1 MAVSRVSRTSPPA
14 RRPPK
19 ISTEAATD
27 RPEPAAPVS
36 TTDLLHRVAI
46 LEEEARG
53 LRLQNEAL
61 RTDLSQANDELE
73 WRRALA
79 DDGGAT
85 YEQETEVFEAERERA
100 EAEAVAEEAE
110 EELRAVRAR
119 GLQLGGDLLKRTEE
133 LADLRAAKSRL
144 EEELRKADVR
154 YKVLE
159 ARAFDTEALLAAAKE
174 RAAEWELRG
183 KKWRAE
189 RAQLQRDLT
198 EATRN
203 VGKRRDELY
212 FTRVQLMKEQ
222 LRLRSELEHS
232 VPALHPTPAPSPPQ
246 AARHEASPR
255 RSRREN
261 RTLAEMSPRRSR
273 AAKRPASASPQARPS
288 GAIPPATFVH
298 ELAPRS
304 PRSTDPPLAFANEL
318 LVEWR
323 VATGQEAGL

>member
-14 RRPPK
+14 RRPPRV
-19 ISTEAATD
+19 STD
-27 RPEPAAPVS
+27 RPEPAAPES
-36 TTDLLHRVAI
+36 ASELAHRVAI

-85 YEQETEVFEAERERA
+85 YSYEQETEVFEAERERD
-100 EAEAVAEEAE
+100 EAEAVAEVAE

-174 RAAEWELRG
+174 RAAEWEAKG

>member
-1 MAVSRVSRTSPPA
+1 M
-14 RRPPK
+14 
-19 ISTEAATD
+19 
-27 RPEPAAPVS
+27 
-36 TTDLLHRVAI
+36 
-46 LEEEARG
+46 
-53 LRLQNEAL
+53 
-61 RTDLSQANDELE
+61 
-73 WRRALA
+73 
-79 DDGGAT
+79 GG
-85 YEQETEVFEAERERA
+85 E
-100 EAEAVAEEAE
+100 
-110 EELRAVRAR
+110 
-119 GLQLGGDLLKRTEE
+119 
-133 LADLRAAKSRL
+133 
-144 EEELRKADVR
+144 
-154 YKVLE
+154 
-159 ARAFDTEALLAAAKE
+159 
-174 RAAEWELRG
+174 G

-232 VPALHPTPAPSPPQ
+232 VPALRPTPAPSPPQ

-298 ELAPRS
+298 ELAPHL

-318 LVEWR
+318 LVEC